1 MTPPSPSPALNG
13 PDSKRIHL
21 GKAEERSS
29 RLSTESQS
37 ALDLLQSFK
46 QSEMTL
52 YLQSFQGKEDM
63 MRTVLSPAVAAYFDS
78 SDQNFNSNKLWIS
91 IQRILQNQED
101 LGILLLSTCRENCS
115 VLDYLVLVDTIRDT
129 LIQAFKCV
137 DYVRKE

>member
-1 MTPPSPSPALNG
+1 
-13 PDSKRIHL
+13 
-21 GKAEERSS
+21 
-29 RLSTESQS
+29 
-37 ALDLLQSFK
+37 
-46 QSEMTL
+46 MTL
-52 YLQSFQGKEDM
+52 YLQSFQGKEEM

-115 VLDYLVLVDTIRDT
+115 VLDYLVLVDTIRDA

-137 DYVRKE
+137 DYVRKG